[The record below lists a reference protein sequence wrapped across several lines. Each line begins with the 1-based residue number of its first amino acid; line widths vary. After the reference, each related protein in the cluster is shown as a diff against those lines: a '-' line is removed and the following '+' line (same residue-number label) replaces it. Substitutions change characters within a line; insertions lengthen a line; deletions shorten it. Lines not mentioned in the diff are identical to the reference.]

1 MPVPKRKTSKSRR
14 DRRSSTKF
22 IREKSSTKCP
32 NCKEAIAPHSVC
44 NECGHYK
51 GVKII
56 KTKSEKRQEKGQA
69 RKEQETKRQASQ
81 AVAQT
86 EPSDSEKE

>member
-14 DRRSSTKF
+14 DKRSSGKF
-22 IREKSSTKCP
+22 IREKSGTKCP
-32 NCKEAIAPHSVC
+32 NCKEIIATHSVC
-44 NECGHYK
+44 KECGHYK

-56 KTKSEKRQEKGQA
+56 KTKAEKQQEKGQA
-69 RKEQETKRQASQ
+69 RKEQEAKKQAAQ